1 MTEINVNA
9 SEVSRAIREMEARAD
24 IEAEN
29 ARAEL
34 IAQSDAAAEVKE
46 ERFYERFSDVP
57 TDGKTGTVIL
67 ERIEEGFYPQ
77 PQTISEIKFLIYSC
91 DPFNKELQDKLHP
104 YKNRLKRLTEEE
116 DKEFSKRIREAHLAA
131 AKGKRKS
138 QLIFYDGDFNQSSAA
153 HFGMRNMSKVYHNT
167 RESQY
172 FRGITKTTSITEF
185 YVNEAYKPDEEKPWH
200 CDAHHYCVMKVFN
213 AVSTFAS
220 FNTEDEANAFAN
232 EIGLV
237 QSTVTDM
244 LTAKGE
250 QQ

>member
-29 ARAEL
+29 ARAAL
-34 IAQSDAAAEVKE
+34 IAKSDE
-46 ERFYERFSDVP
+46 
-57 TDGKTGTVIL
+57 T
-67 ERIEEGFYPQ
+67 
-77 PQTISEIKFLIYSC
+77 
-91 DPFNKELQDKLHP
+91 
-104 YKNRLKRLTEEE
+104 
-116 DKEFSKRIREAHLAA
+116 A

-153 HFGMRNMSKVYHNT
+153 HFGMRNMSKVYHTT

-172 FRGITKTTSITEF
+172 FRGITKTTSITDF

-200 CDAHHYCVMKVFN
+200 CDANHYCVVKFFN
-213 AVSTFAS
+213 AGSTFAS
-220 FNTEDEANAFAN
+220 FNTEDEAKAFAN

-237 QSTVTDM
+237 QSIVTDM
-244 LTAKGE
+244 LRNRGE